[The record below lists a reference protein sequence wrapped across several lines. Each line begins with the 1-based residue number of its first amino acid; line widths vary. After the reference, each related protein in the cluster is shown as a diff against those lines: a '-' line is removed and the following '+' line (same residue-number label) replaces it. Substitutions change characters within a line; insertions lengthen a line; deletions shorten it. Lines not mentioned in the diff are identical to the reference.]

1 MAKVKISKVEPNEKE
16 LKAKKL
22 IEKEIGKIKSI
33 EKGGKTKVATKT
45 TRKRTTKTKD
55 EDIEK

>member
-1 MAKVKISKVEPNEKE
+1 MAKIKVSKVEPNEKE

-22 IEKEIGKIKSI
+22 IEKEIGKIKAI
-33 EKGGKTKVATKT
+33 EKGGKAKVATKT
-45 TRKRTTKTKD
+45 KRTRKTKD